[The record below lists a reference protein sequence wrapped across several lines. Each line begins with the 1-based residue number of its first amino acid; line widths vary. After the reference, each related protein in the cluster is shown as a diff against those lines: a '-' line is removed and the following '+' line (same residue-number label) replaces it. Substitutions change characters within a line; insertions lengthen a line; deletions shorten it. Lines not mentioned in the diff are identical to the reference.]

1 MISIAR
7 LGGLPVLI
15 VFGRCRIRTW
25 GGRGRSARGFL
36 CRHFPGCLPVGS
48 LNVIITLSCGIPLG
62 NPREVIKSVNFCNV
76 VKSKKT
82 TYHPM
87 GRWGGA
93 TLGPFAFG
101 DAVGFG
107 GVTMAEDGLKMRGIY
122 AVRTW
127 KKVNG
132 K

>member
-7 LGGLPVLI
+7 LSWLPVLI
-15 VFGRCRIRTW
+15 VLTRRRIWTRDRRSR
-25 GGRGRSARGFL
+25 GGVIGSFL
-36 CRHFPGCLPVGS
+36 CWDFPGCLSVGS

-62 NPREVIKSVNFCNV
+62 NPKEIIKSANFCNV
-76 VKSKKT
+76 VKVKKK

-107 GVTMAEDGLKMRGIY
+107 GVTMAEDGFLR
-122 AVRTW
+122 
-127 KKVNG
+127 
-132 K
+132 